1 MSPADDHNSHRHFGA
16 DRKPGPIDL
25 TRYEIEPA
33 WAGFQSFLKLPICL
47 TPEDLRVGEMDAA
60 VCGVPWDA
68 TAISRSGA
76 HLGPQAVRRCDH
88 TPVPPR
94 NRPHLHVGVD
104 PFEHLNVCDY
114 GDANIIIGDTERT
127 FANITSF
134 IGDIVGTGAIPIILG
149 GDHGITWP
157 NVTALAEHYGYG
169 NVGVVHFDAH
179 ADTAPDMQGNLASH
193 GTPMRRLIESGAV
206 KGKNFIQ
213 VGLRGYW
220 PGPDVL
226 SWMEGQ
232 EMKSHFMAE
241 IEHRGF
247 QAVIDDAV
255 GEALDGPEHWFISL
269 DLDVVDPAHAPGT
282 GSPEPGGLT
291 AIEMLRAIRRLS
303 AEVGIVGMDIVEL
316 SPPYDAGMN
325 ITALLAHRAVLEAL
339 TGTAMRKLGITQPD
353 YLDPRASGGP
363 SVKGIIGA
371 DYAKTPPS

>member
-1 MSPADDHNSHRHFGA
+1 MSTQDHNSHHLVNPQRP
-16 DRKPGPIDL
+16 PGPIDVS
-25 TRYEIEPA
+25 RYDIEPA
-33 WAGFQSFLKLPICL
+33 WAGIQTFLKLPMCL
-47 TPEDLRVGEMDAA
+47 TPEDLLAGEMDAA
-60 VCGVPWDA
+60 ICGVPWDA

-94 NRPHLHVGVD
+94 DRPHLHVGVD

-134 IGDIVGTGAIPIILG
+134 IGDIVGSGVLPIILG

-226 SWMEGQ
+226 AWMDEQ
-232 EMKSHFMAE
+232 EMRTHFMAE
-241 IEHRGF
+241 IETRGF
-247 QAVIDDAV
+247 DAVLDDAIS
-255 GEALDGPEHWFISL
+255 EALDGPEHLFLSL
-269 DLDVVDPAHAPGT
+269 DLDVADPAHAPGT

-291 AIEMLRAIRRLS
+291 AIELLRAVRRIS
-303 AEVGIVGMDIVEL
+303 AEVGLVGMDIVEL
-316 SPPYDAGMN
+316 NPAYDSGMN

-339 TGTAMRKLGITQPD
+339 TGTAMRRLGITSRD
-353 YLDPRASGGP
+353 YMDPRAAGGP
-363 SVKGIIGA
+363 AVGGIIGSK
-371 DYAKTPPS
+371 YSKRPPT